1 MRVRMYTQQ
10 VLPGGCRAK
19 RSTDKSWRKLH
30 VDLRRSLA
38 YTVGPRLSLLDLEIK
53 EFIKFLQIEM
63 TEKEAMKC
71 DPLEF
76 YTVNERRFP
85 ILAEIAVA
93 VLSIPPSEAE
103 CERTFSA
110 AGRVHTKTRNSLSG
124 DHINQVVSIHQW
136 LLMDAQNVS
145 RASALRSAATAARA
159 SRFATLK
166 LIEETHLAPDPA
178 DSDDE
183 DDEDE

>member
-1 MRVRMYTQQ
+1 MN
-10 VLPGGCRAK
+10 PGGSFM
-19 RSTDKSWRKLH
+19 STYVANLP
-30 VDLRRSLA
+30 VA
-38 YTVGPRLSLLDLEIK
+38 GPRLSPLDLEIK
-53 EFIKFLQIEM
+53 EFIAFLQIEA
-63 TEKEAMKC
+63 TEKVAMKC

-136 LLMDAQNVS
+136 LLMDAQYVS

-166 LIEETHLAPDPA
+166 LIEETHFAPDPA